1 MSLRATEIL
10 IQKTLTIKME
20 IFVNVNEVIHD
31 NNKFD
36 DAYWI

>member
-20 IFVNVNEVIHD
+20 IFVNVNEVHT
-31 NNKFD
+31 
-36 DAYWI
+36 